1 MAVTPEDREQMNL
14 LCQRIQNEMDP
25 KKFGGLVNELDQ
37 LLSTQEERLNVLRKQ
52 ERS

>member
-14 LCQRIQNEMDP
+14 LCQRIQDEIDP
-25 KKFGGLVNELDQ
+25 AKFGGLVNELDR
-37 LLSTQEERLNVLRKQ
+37 LLSTQEERLNALRVQ

>member
-14 LCQRIQNEMDP
+14 LCQRIQDEIDP
-25 KKFGGLVNELDQ
+25 AKFGGLVNQLDQ
-37 LLSTQEERLNVLRKQ
+37 LLSTQEERLNALRKQ